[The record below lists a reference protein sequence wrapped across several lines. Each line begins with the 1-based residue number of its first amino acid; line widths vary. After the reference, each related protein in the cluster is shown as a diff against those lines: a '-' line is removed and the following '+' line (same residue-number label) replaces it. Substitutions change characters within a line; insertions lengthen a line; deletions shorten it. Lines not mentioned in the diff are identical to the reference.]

1 MSNEVTRKMKGK
13 ADDDSSST
21 QPSKRPVPTIWTVLT
36 RARTV
41 FKVQV
46 AKTNVVKMQC
56 ICDQIRIK
64 DFPDKEKFWSLYKK
78 MTNRLLDSV
87 SYLKECEALKISAKN
102 LAEHI
107 VFLGSTKIN
116 EVLDKGVKSSL
127 NEDLI
132 LYVDRLIDPEIIK
145 FYQSKMP
152 SASDE
157 SPVL

>member
-1 MSNEVTRKMKGK
+1 MSNKLTRKMNGK

-21 QPSKRPVPTIWTVLT
+21 QPSKRPDTIWTLLT

-56 ICDQIRIK
+56 IYDQIRIK
-64 DFPDKEKFWSLYKK
+64 DFPDKEMFWLLYKK
-78 MTNRLLDSV
+78 QTNRLLDSV

-102 LAEHI
+102 LAEHT
-107 VFLGSTKIN
+107 VFSGSTKIN
-116 EVLDKGVKSSL
+116 EVLDKGVKSTFG
-127 NEDLI
+127 EELI
-132 LYVDRLIDPEIIK
+132 LYVERLIDPKIAKCFQTEI
-145 FYQSKMP
+145 QSV
-152 SASDE
+152 SNE